1 MDFYTRFTE
10 HFRGEKSEIKRR
22 LSCYIPI
29 LKPLMAHYPDA
40 SILDLG
46 SGRGEWLELLKE
58 QSWTATGID
67 MNADMAADCQQRGLS
82 VEVDDALS
90 ALQKQPAESLIA
102 VSGFHIAEHLGFPE
116 LQALI
121 TEAHRVL
128 MPGGLLILETPNPE
142 NLTVGLWSFYLD
154 PTHRHPL
161 PPPLLHFTVKDAG
174 FSQAHVL
181 RLNGPVAP
189 HDGSLLTDKFDWMLS
204 AYPDYAIVGHKA
216 HSASTAPWF
225 DYVDQLQS
233 EQQTSVAE
241 FAAELEQAQHQLE
254 KAQQQQEKG
263 QREQAGLRVE
273 KQQLEENLQQVLQ
286 SRSWRITQPLR
297 SMMHLKRHLHDKSG
311 SLMRRMAQVPWLKR
325 LVLRVLDRMP
335 ALKMRVLKIMATGE
349 HNLVRTGAFQQQ
361 DFIDLETRRRAAVAQ
376 EAFRLRDEHFAE
388 SRLARDIQGLRLE
401 GHINGSYSL
410 AAINRHLLLRLHR
423 ALPSMPL
430 WLVPHEGEHC
440 AKVTDTPG
448 GSTMTAELNALTD
461 AAPWQA
467 LTPSKRIS
475 LYHHYPLLEVPEK
488 DAGTTPVALFFWE
501 ESWVPVD
508 MVATLN
514 QHYAGVIVT
523 SWFVKKV
530 LMDSG
535 CCLPVHVVALPLVHN
550 LHADESHA
558 HDLSRV
564 QQTRRV
570 DLLHVSSAF
579 PRKGVDILLRAFD
592 CLASEDPQLHLTI
605 KTFPN
610 PHNQIDALIE
620 RWVVPSNRP
629 RLDVTMDDYD
639 TAQMA
644 KLYQQ
649 TDIVVLPTR
658 GEGLNM
664 PAIEA
669 GEFSRGLV
677 VTGQGAHTDFA
688 VSDASC
694 WIGFCFDHAQSHFS
708 QSNATWAE
716 PGLDSTIEAIRT
728 LAAQLRETPEKAHRR
743 IQALHDNVHKRFFSS
758 AATAST
764 LSALARL
771 QHFSQQDN
779 VPLTQSVSLFSSWA
793 EPCGIAQY
801 SEHMVKA
808 LRQCDAELDVTV
820 MAPQERMN
828 TAIAPSD
835 IPCQEAWRMSH
846 VPPLAQAVSD
856 QDRADHEMTGQ
867 GAAHKNGANIVWL
880 QHHFAFYPLNDD
892 LRAEVQT
899 LRARGHCVYITLHTT
914 QPLIDFDAARR
925 GSAADAL
932 SAFDRVFVHTLS
944 DLNHLKRI
952 GVVDNVTQ
960 MHQGVV
966 PYVVEQDTDKQAHT
980 VSATTQ
986 PPKTIVLG
994 SFGFLLPH
1002 KGIYTLIKAFS
1013 QLRGSGVLPSD
1024 ATLRLVTTV
1033 RDEASSRE
1041 ELARCEALAK
1051 RLNVEQCIE
1060 WQTAFLPLAQVQQL
1074 LSECDAVVLPYQ
1086 HTQESSS
1093 AAVRTAV
1100 AACPTILTTPAPI
1113 FDEVRGVAWQSEG
1126 FAVND
1131 VAESITHT
1139 LQASTEEKAAHHKAR
1154 DAWLEQRSWQV
1165 LGESYN
1171 ALFRAALRDRQF
1183 IQSAKPESG
1192 HPA

>member
-29 LKPLMAHYPDA
+29 LEPLLACYPDA
-40 SILDLG
+40 PILDLG
-46 SGRGEWLELLKE
+46 SGRGEWLELLQE
-58 QSWTATGID
+58 QGWKATGID
-67 MNADMAADCQQRGLS
+67 MNADMAGDCQKRGLS
-82 VEVDDALS
+82 VDVDDALS
-90 ALQKQPAESLIA
+90 ALKKQPAEMFVT
-102 VSGFHIAEHLGFPE
+102 VSGFHIAEHLEFSE

-121 TEAHRVL
+121 VEAHRVL

-181 RLNGPVAP
+181 RLNGPDAP
-189 HDGSLLTDKFDWMLS
+189 HGSSLLTDKFDWMLS
-204 AYPDYAIVGHKA
+204 AYPDYAVVGHKA
-216 HSASTAPWF
+216 PSASAAPWF
-225 DYVDQLQS
+225 DYVERIKS

-241 FAAELEQAQHQLE
+241 FSAELEQAQHQLE
-254 KAQQQQEKG
+254 RAQQQQEQS
-263 QREQAGLRVE
+263 QRELADLRVE
-273 KQQLEENLQQVLQ
+273 KQQLEESLQQVLQ

-297 SMMHLKRHLHDKSG
+297 STMHLKRHLHSKNG
-311 SLMRRMAQVPWLKR
+311 ILMRRMAQVPWLKR

-349 HNLVRTGAFQQQ
+349 HNLVRTGAFQQR
-361 DFIDLETRRRAAVAQ
+361 DFIDLETRRRADVTQ

-388 SRLARDIQGLRLE
+388 SRLTRDIQGLRLE

-430 WLVPHEGEHC
+430 WLVPHEGERC
-440 AKVTDTPG
+440 VKVTDTPG
-448 GSTMTAELNALTD
+448 GSTMIAELNALTD

-467 LTPSKRIS
+467 LAPSKRIS

-501 ESWVPVD
+501 ESWVPAT
-508 MVATLN
+508 MITTLN

-535 CCLPVHVVALPLVHN
+535 CCLPVHIVALPLIHN
-550 LHADESHA
+550 PLADENHA
-558 HDLSRV
+558 NDLQRV
-564 QQTRRV
+564 QQIQCV
-570 DLLHVSSAF
+570 NLLHVSSAF
-579 PRKGVDILLRAFD
+579 PRKGVDVLLRAFD
-592 CLASEDPQLHLTI
+592 RLASEDLQLHLTI

-610 PHNQIDALIE
+610 PHNQINALIE
-620 RWVVPSNRP
+620 RWVAPANCS
-629 RLDVTMDDYD
+629 RLDVIMDDYD
-639 TAQMA
+639 TVQMA
-644 KLYQQ
+644 RLYQQ
-649 TDIVVLPTR
+649 ADIVVLPTR

-688 VSDASC
+688 ESDTAN

-708 QSNATWAE
+708 QGSATWAE

-728 LAAQLRETPEKAHRR
+728 LVAQLRETPEKAHQR
-743 IQALHDNVHKRFFSS
+743 IQSLHDSVHKRFFSS
-758 AATAST
+758 ATTAST

-771 QHFSQQDN
+771 QYFSQHGDA
-779 VPLTQSVSLFSSWA
+779 PLTPSVCLFSSWA
-793 EPCGIAQY
+793 EHCGIAQY
-801 SEHMVKA
+801 SEHIVKA
-808 LRQCDAELDVTV
+808 LHRSDATLDITV
-820 MAPQERMN
+820 MAPKERMDA
-828 TAIAPSD
+828 AIAPADVPRHGS
-835 IPCQEAWRMSH
+835 WLMGH
-846 VPPLAQAVSD
+846 VPPLAQILD
-856 QDRADHEMTGQ
+856 EKENAD
-867 GAAHKNGANIVWL
+867 KNNANIIWL
-880 QHHFAFYPLNDD
+880 QHHFAFYPLNND
-892 LRAEVQT
+892 LLAQVQT
-899 LRARGHCVYITLHTT
+899 LRSRGQCVYITLHTT
-914 QPLIDFDAARR
+914 QPLIDFDAVRR
-925 GSAADAL
+925 RSAANAL

-960 MHQGVV
+960 MYQGVL
-966 PYVVEQDTDKQAHT
+966 PYTADHTAGEQAHA
-980 VSATTQ
+980 VPETTQ
-986 PPKTIVLG
+986 LRKAIVLG

-1013 QLRGSGVLPSD
+1013 QLRESEALSSN

-1033 RDEASSRE
+1033 RDETSSRE
-1041 ELARCEALAK
+1041 EFARCEALAK
-1051 RLNVEQCIE
+1051 RLNIEHCIE
-1060 WQTAFLPLAQVQQL
+1060 WHTAFLPLAQVQQL
-1074 LSECDAVVLPYQ
+1074 LFECDAVVLPYQ

-1126 FAVND
+1126 FSVND
-1131 VAESITHT
+1131 VAEGITHI
-1139 LQASTEEKAAHHKAR
+1139 LQASGDEIAEHHQAR

-1171 ALFRAALRDRQF
+1171 ALFSAALRDRQF
-1183 IQSAKPESG
+1183 TQNMTPDSNPVADN
-1192 HPA
+1192 PA